1 MKFLLQL
8 SRMIDTMTE
17 FVGKSAMWLVLI
29 MVLISAGNAI
39 IRKAFDIS
47 SNAFL
52 EIQWYLFSAVFLLG
66 AAYTLLRNEHIRID
80 LIVGKLSQRGQVWVD
95 ILGGVFFL
103 LPMACMM
110 VYYGW
115 PLFTQALISGE
126 MSPDAGGL
134 IRWPVWALI
143 PAGFGLLILQ
153 AISEIIKRVAFLQG
167 MAPFPGDAK
176 HHTHHEENRT

>member
-8 SRMIDTMTE
+8 SRWIDAVTE
-17 FVGKSAMWLVLI
+17 FVGKSAMWLVL
-29 MVLISAGNAI
+29 MVVLISAGNAI

-52 EIQWYLFSAVFLLG
+52 EIQWYLFSAIFLLG

-80 LIVGKLSQRGQVWVD
+80 VIVGRLSPRQQAWVD
-95 ILGGVFFL
+95 ILGAIFFL
-103 LPMACMM
+103 LPMACLI
-110 VYYGW
+110 VYYSW
-115 PLFTQALISGE
+115 PFVTRAIISNE

-134 IRWPVWALI
+134 IRWPVWVLI

-153 AISEIIKRVAFLQG
+153 ACSEIIKRIAFLQDLIPNPADSKSH
-167 MAPFPGDAK
+167 APQGDAS
-176 HHTHHEENRT
+176 